1 MDAKLQGK
9 KIAIVATDG
18 FEQVELTEPKKALE
32 EAGATV
38 HVISPKPGQIKGWKF
53 TDWGENTKVDRTLDE
68 AKPSEYD
75 GLVLPGGQINPD
87 KLRIEPKAVAFV
99 TDFFNSGKPI
109 GAICHGPWMLVEA
122 GVLKKRTL
130 TSWPSIRTDIRN
142 AGGHWVDEE
151 VVTDENLTTSRKP
164 DDLPAFNQRL
174 IREFSQ
180 GKPSRNTPRRNN
192 PQEQLPRPVSD
203 WVGSNQQRP
212 SPLFPQP
219 SQVPL
224 SYLTWRSCAPTR

>member
-1 MDAKLQGK
+1 MNVNLQGK
-9 KIAIVATDG
+9 KIAIIATDG

-32 EAGATV
+32 AAGATV
-38 HVISPKPGQIKGWKF
+38 DVISPKPGHIKGWNH
-53 TDWGENTKVDRTLDE
+53 TDWGENTKVDKTLDE
-68 AKPSEYD
+68 AEPAEYD

-130 TSWPSIRTDIRN
+130 TSWPSVRTDIRN

-151 VVTDENLTTSRKP
+151 VVTDQNLTTSRKP
-164 DDLPAFNQRL
+164 DDLPAFNERL
-174 IREFSQ
+174 IREIGH
-180 GKPSRNTPRRNN
+180 GKPAQSKHTLEKQTARAAA
-192 PQEQLPRPVSD
+192 S
-203 WVGSNQQRP
+203 
-212 SPLFPQP
+212 
-219 SQVPL
+219 
-224 SYLTWRSCAPTR
+224 

>member
-1 MDAKLQGK
+1 MNAKLQGK
-9 KIAIVATDG
+9 RIAILATDG

-38 HVISPKPGQIKGWKF
+38 DVISPKPGQIRGWKF
-53 TDWGENTKVDRTLDE
+53 TEWGENNKTFDE
-68 AKPSEYD
+68 AKASDYD

-99 TDFFNSGKPI
+99 ADFFNSGKPI

-130 TSWPSIRTDIRN
+130 TSWPSVRTDIRN

-151 VVTDENLTTSRKP
+151 VVTDQNLTTSRKP
-164 DDLPAFNQRL
+164 DDLPAFNERL
-174 IREFSQ
+174 IREFSRE
-180 GKPSRNTPRRNN
+180 KPSRAKHTLEKQAARAA
-192 PQEQLPRPVSD
+192 S
-203 WVGSNQQRP
+203 
-212 SPLFPQP
+212 
-219 SQVPL
+219 
-224 SYLTWRSCAPTR
+224 

>member
-1 MDAKLQGK
+1 MSGKLQGK
-9 KIAIVATDG
+9 KIAILATDG

-32 EAGATV
+32 AAGATV
-38 HVISPKPGQIKGWKF
+38 DVVSPKSGEIKGWNH
-53 TDWGENTKVDRTLDE
+53 TDWGEKTKVDKTLDN
-68 AKPSEYD
+68 AKSTDYD

-99 TDFFNSGKPI
+99 ADFFNSGKPV

-122 GVLKKRTL
+122 GVLKKKTL

-151 VVTDENLTTSRKP
+151 VVTDGNLTTSRKP
-164 DDLPAFNQRL
+164 DDLPAFNDRI

-180 GKPSRNTPRRNN
+180 AIPAQTA
-192 PQEQLPRPVSD
+192 
-203 WVGSNQQRP
+203 QR
-212 SPLFPQP
+212 QP
-219 SQVPL
+219 ARAAS
-224 SYLTWRSCAPTR
+224 